1 MKTLLISIS
10 FLISTSV
17 FSQNIVNTLGTSG
30 IFSIKDA
37 SSNYLTLTQSNG
49 QVNILR
55 NLRLENTTGSSLGV
69 LFKGTERFLH
79 NYGSYNTFVGI
90 NSGNFSMTTDPAY
103 NTGVGHSTLL
113 SLSTGVQ
120 NTAMGFKSLYSN
132 TIGSNNTA
140 LGVNSL
146 QHNTAGNALTALG
159 VNAFINNISGV
170 NSNAVGVNALYSNID
185 GSYND
190 ALGVNALFSNTS
202 GNSNIA
208 VGNHTLF
215 SNTTGDNNI
224 AIGVGALDTSTTAG
238 SNIGIGANAFNNLL
252 TGNNNTALGTSIGTN
267 LISGS
272 NNILLGYNAELLTS
286 LTSNQ
291 ITIGNG
297 SITSFRCNVQ
307 TITSLSDMRDK
318 KNIKDLNLGLD
329 FIMKLKPRQ
338 FNWDKREW
346 YEGDISD
353 GSKISETPTAGFIA
367 QELDEV
373 QTTQNAD
380 WLNLVLKSNPDR
392 MEATY
397 GNLLPVMVKAIQD
410 LKTENDELRVEIVQL
425 KTANDKIVKLEQML
439 NELTYLKHAS
449 LIESKENMKNS
460 K

>member
-30 IFSIKDA
+30 VFSIKDA

-55 NLRLENTTGSSLGV
+55 NLRLENTTSSSLGV
-69 LFKGTERFLH
+69 LFKGNERFMH
-79 NYGSYNTFVGI
+79 NYGSLNMFIGI
-90 NSGNFSMTTDPAY
+90 NSGNFSMTTDPAH
-103 NTGVGHSTLL
+103 NTGVGHSTLMNL
-113 SLSTGVQ
+113 PTGAF
-120 NTAMGFKSLYSN
+120 NTALGFKALFTN
-132 TIGSNNTA
+132 TTGSNNTA

-146 QHNTAGNALTALG
+146 LNNTIGDAITAVGLNTFYHNTT
-159 VNAFINNISGV
+159 GV
-170 NSNAVGVNALYSNID
+170 NSTAVGVNALYNNTD

-190 ALGVNALFSNTS
+190 AVGVNSLYNNTI

-208 VGNHTLF
+208 LGNRSLF
-215 SNTTGDNNI
+215 NNVSGDHNI
-224 AIGVGALDTSTTAG
+224 AIGVGALDSSTTG
-238 SNIGIGANAFNNLL
+238 GNNIGIGTNTFNTLIS
-252 TGNNNTALGTSIGTN
+252 GNNNTALGVVSGTF
-267 LISGS
+267 LSSGS
-272 NNILLGYNAELLTS
+272 NNTVIGYDAEPLSST
-286 LTSNQ
+286 TSNQ
-291 ITIGNG
+291 ITLGNT
-297 SITSFRCNVQ
+297 SISSLRCNVQ
-307 TITSLSDMRDK
+307 VITSLSDMRDK
-318 KNIKDLNLGLD
+318 KNIKDLNFGID

-367 QELDEV
+367 QELDQV

-392 MEATY
+392 MEASY

-410 LKTENDELRVEIVQL
+410 LKTENDELREEIGLL
-425 KTANDKIVKLEQML
+425 KTTNEKIVKLEQML
-439 NELTYLKHAS
+439 NELTYLKRAS